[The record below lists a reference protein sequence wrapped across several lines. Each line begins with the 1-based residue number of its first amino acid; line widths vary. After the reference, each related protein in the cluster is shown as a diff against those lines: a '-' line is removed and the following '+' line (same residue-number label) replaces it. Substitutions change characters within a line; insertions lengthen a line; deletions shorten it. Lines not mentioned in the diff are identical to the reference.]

1 MQLFQFVDPKN
12 LYVDQDYTY
21 FSSDVKAQ
29 EKYFSKYAKELIKS
43 FNVKNKFVIEIGSND
58 GIMLQYFAKNNT
70 VLGVDPATNVVLRR
84 ALKKY

>member
-1 MQLFQFVDPKN
+1 MQLSQFVDPKN

-58 GIMLQYFAKNNT
+58 GIMLQYSQKIIQF
-70 VLGVDPATNVVLRR
+70 
-84 ALKKY
+84 